1 MGFFAQCAVGMLA
14 AAGLICILKTVYD
27 IIFHS
32 TVCVRGK
39 AELYLYL
46 DPDSAEAEQL
56 LRQIDQAKRTFL
68 PGLTV
73 IWVDTGTTYED
84 FSCSGTQSKQD
95 WKGNRQ
101 RAGTANNLWHGHADR
116 VSKY

>member
-32 TVCVRGK
+32 TVCVRGQ

-84 FSCSGTQSKQD
+84 FSCSGTQSEQD

-101 RAGTANNLWHGHADR
+101 RAGTANNLWHGHTDR

>member
-1 MGFFAQCAVGMLA
+1 MGFVVQCVIGTLA

-27 IIFHS
+27 IIFHRA
-32 TVCVRGK
+32 VCMRGK

-46 DPDSAEAEQL
+46 EQDSAGAEPIRYQVEQA
-56 LRQIDQAKRTFL
+56 RQTFL

-73 IWVDTGTTYED
+73 IWVDTAYRKFPCTGI
-84 FSCSGTQSKQD
+84 GQD
-95 WKGNRQ
+95 QKGNRQ
-101 RAGTANNLWHGHADR
+101 RAGRTNDLWHGRADR

>member
-32 TVCVRGK
+32 TVCVRGR

-46 DPDSAEAEQL
+46 DPHSAEAEQL

-84 FSCSGTQSKQD
+84 FSCAGDLPGQD

-101 RAGTANNLWHGHADR
+101 RAGTTNDLRHGHTDR